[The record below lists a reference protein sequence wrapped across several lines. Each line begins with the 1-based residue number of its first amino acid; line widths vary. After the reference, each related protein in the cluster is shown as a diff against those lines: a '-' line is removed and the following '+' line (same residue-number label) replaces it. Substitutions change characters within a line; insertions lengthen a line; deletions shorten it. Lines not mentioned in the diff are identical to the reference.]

1 MVMQRI
7 ANPCTSVRF
16 RSRPPRQF
24 FIKILKIMLL
34 KMLCERGICRHGEDR
49 EQSAAGRGH
58 PVNFL
63 DHHAAIA
70 ACDDGYQIP

>member
-1 MVMQRI
+1 
-7 ANPCTSVRF
+7 
-16 RSRPPRQF
+16 
-24 FIKILKIMLL
+24 MLL